1 MFDIVQFNQPIFLQI
16 SVQYS
21 NLSSVFPGKMAFVT
35 SKVRLHLLCASV
47 ELLISLLLSSVT
59 VATCLG
65 DGKQQWDSKSVWDS
79 TTPNSVAA
87 EMNVTRQILVSPSKP
102 QHLDEMST
110 VHWQIDGP
118 NDGIATE
125 KQPNL
130 NFASSIFYCQ
140 QSTKLK
146 LYKIRLFI
154 FFSIREND
162 RLGEFDQ

>member
-1 MFDIVQFNQPIFLQI
+1 
-16 SVQYS
+16 
-21 NLSSVFPGKMAFVT
+21 MAFVT

-79 TTPNSVAA
+79 TTPTSLAA
-87 EMNVTRQILVSPSKP
+87 EMNVTRQILVSPRKP
-102 QHLDEMST
+102 QHLDEMVT
-110 VHWQIDGP
+110 AHRQIDGP

-140 QSTKLK
+140 QATKRKL
-146 LYKIRLFI
+146 LYKICLFI
-154 FFSIREND
+154 FFLNQ
-162 RLGEFDQ
+162 GK